1 MPVTPADVRAAIG
14 AGLTGRVLE
23 LGPGTQ
29 PFPAPGADAVV
40 YADRSIEGGRDRN
53 FPELVGLPPGPQ
65 AELDVDLD
73 VDKLA
78 AVDDGTFDAVVASH
92 IVEHLAD
99 PVGLLAEAHRV
110 LRPGGRLVL
119 LLPDR
124 HHTFDAGRAPTT
136 LAHVLDEHRR
146 GVIEVDEDHIRD
158 FCEAIWRGPVIH
170 PDEVR
175 AWHDPDRLDADMLA
189 LHRRRSIHVHCWTP
203 EELVTMVAG
212 TVAAGGPAW
221 RLVDLYVRE
230 DLDDPGDEFGLVL
243 DRPAA
248 GPGDAGDGDYGS
260 DDGGDDGAGAD
271 SGPGDASPTRRAADL
286 LRDWAAGVL
295 AAPRRD
301 PGRLVALARAVRRDL
316 TPEVWG
322 DGGEGGDA
330 DADPAGAVAAAAAD
344 AVRQARGD
352 VAAAAERAA
361 AAEAELAEVRASRAF
376 RAGRAVTS
384 PVRVGRRLG
393 GRR

>member
-23 LGPGTQ
+23 LGPGSQ
-29 PFPAPGADAVV
+29 PFPAPGADTVV

-65 AELDVDLD
+65 ADLDLD

-78 AVDDGTFDAVVASH
+78 TVDDGSFDAVVASH

-99 PVGLLAEAHRV
+99 PVGLLAEVHRV

-146 GVIEVDEDHIRD
+146 GVTEVDEEHIRE

-175 AWHDPDRLDADMLA
+175 AWHDPDRLDADILA

-212 TVAAGGPAW
+212 TVAVGGPAW

-248 GPGDAGDGDYGS
+248 APDGAGDGD
-260 DDGGDDGAGAD
+260 GAD
-271 SGPGDASPTRRAADL
+271 SGPGDASPARRAADL

-301 PGRLVALARAVRRDL
+301 PGRLVALALAVRRDL
-316 TPEVWG
+316 TPDVWG
-322 DGGEGGDA
+322 DGGEAGDA
-330 DADPAGAVAAAAAD
+330 DPDPAGAVAAAAAD
-344 AVRQARGD
+344 AVRQGRAD
-352 VAAAAERAA
+352 VAAAAEQAA
-361 AAEAELAEVRASRAF
+361 AAEAKLAEVRASRAF

>member
-1 MPVTPADVRAAIG
+1 
-14 AGLTGRVLE
+14 
-23 LGPGTQ
+23 
-29 PFPAPGADAVV
+29 
-40 YADRSIEGGRDRN
+40 
-53 FPELVGLPPGPQ
+53 
-65 AELDVDLD
+65 
-73 VDKLA
+73 
-78 AVDDGTFDAVVASH
+78 
-92 IVEHLAD
+92 
-99 PVGLLAEAHRV
+99 
-110 LRPGGRLVL
+110 
-119 LLPDR
+119 
-124 HHTFDAGRAPTT
+124 
-136 LAHVLDEHRR
+136 
-146 GVIEVDEDHIRD
+146 
-158 FCEAIWRGPVIH
+158 
-170 PDEVR
+170 
-175 AWHDPDRLDADMLA
+175 
-189 LHRRRSIHVHCWTP
+189 
-203 EELVTMVAG
+203 VTMVAG

-243 DRPAA
+243 DRPAVA
-248 GPGDAGDGDYGS
+248 P
-260 DDGGDDGAGAD
+260 DGAGAD
-271 SGPGDASPTRRAADL
+271 SGPGDASPTRQAADL

-316 TPEVWG
+316 TPDVWG